1 MARCFG
7 DGAADGVGPR
17 YRLGGDVG
25 IHGDTAGSE
34 SLDAGIRSSATA
46 ADAGLFGWW
55 RVADATSRRAL
66 VAASL
71 GWALDAFDV
80 MLFSLTLASV
90 IPDLGLTKA
99 QAGALGSIT
108 LLGGAAGGLVFGHI
122 ADRFGRTRAMI
133 ASMLLYSVF
142 TAACGLSQTLWQFA
156 IFRALLGL
164 GMGGE
169 WASGAALVSETWPA
183 KHRGRALG
191 FMQSSWAIGF
201 AAAALVVGFVLPRWG
216 WRAVFFVGIIPAFF
230 TLWVRRNVDEPEL
243 WKANRR
249 AAASANPSTMPARH
263 FSDIFRGRMLGLT
276 IAITFMNACALF
288 GWWGL
293 NGWIP
298 AYLSLP
304 AAQGGVGL
312 STETMSWLVVAMQV
326 GMWLGYVTFG
336 YVGDFIG
343 RKRVYVTYLVMASL
357 LLPLYGS
364 MTNPMVLLLLGPLV
378 AFFGTG
384 FFSGFG
390 AVTAEVYPTA
400 IRATAQGFTYN
411 LGRIASAA
419 APFTVGTLATSR
431 GFSAAFAVAG
441 VAYLAGAIAW
451 RWIPET
457 RGRELV

>member
-1 MARCFG
+1 MALNPDATTDALR
-7 DGAADGVGPR
+7 VP
-17 YRLGGDVG
+17 
-25 IHGDTAGSE
+25 AG
-34 SLDAGIRSSATA
+34 TA
-46 ADAGLFGWW
+46 ALSDGGLFGWW
-55 RVADATSRRAL
+55 RVAAAAPRRAL
-66 VAASL
+66 IAASL

-80 MLFSLTLASV
+80 MLFSLVLASV
-90 IPDLGLTKA
+90 IADLGLTKA

-108 LLGGAAGGLVFGHI
+108 LLGGAVGGLIFGHI

-133 ASMLLYSVF
+133 ASVLLYSVF

-156 IFRALLGL
+156 VFRALLGL

-191 FMQSSWAIGF
+191 FMQSAWAIGF
-201 AAAALVVGFVLPRWG
+201 AAAAIVVGFVLPRWG
-216 WRAVFFVGIIPAFF
+216 WRAVFFVGILPALF
-230 TLWVRRNVDEPEL
+230 TLWVRRSVDEPEV
-243 WKANRR
+243 WKARR
-249 AAASANPSTMPARH
+249 ATNAAGPSRPAHR
-263 FSDIFRGRMLGLT
+263 FADIFRGPMLRLT
-276 IAITFMNACALF
+276 AALTFMNACALF
-288 GWWGL
+288 GWWAL

-304 AAQGGVGL
+304 VAQGGLGL
-312 STETMSWLVVAMQV
+312 ATGTMSWFVVAMQV
-326 GMWLGYVTFG
+326 GMWLGYVSFG
-336 YVGDFIG
+336 FITDVLS

-364 MTNPMVLLLLGPLV
+364 MKIPVVLLLLGPLV

-390 AVTAEVYPTA
+390 GVTAEVYPTS

-411 LGRIASAA
+411 LGRVASAA
-419 APFTVGTLATSR
+419 APFTIGTLATSH
-431 GFSAAFAVAG
+431 GFALAFTVAG
-441 VAYLAGAIAW
+441 GVYMLGALAW
-451 RWIPET
+451 TFIPET

>member
-1 MARCFG
+1 MAEPLS
-7 DGAADGVGPR
+7 VSVP
-17 YRLGGDVG
+17 
-25 IHGDTAGSE
+25 AGT
-34 SLDAGIRSSATA
+34 RP

-55 RVADATSRRAL
+55 RVAERAPRRAL

-90 IPDLGLTKA
+90 IAELGLTKA
-99 QAGALGSIT
+99 EAGALGSIT
-108 LLGGAAGGLVFGHI
+108 LLGGAAGGLAFGHV

-156 IFRALLGL
+156 VFRALLGL

-191 FMQSSWAIGF
+191 FMQSSWAVGF

-216 WRAVFFVGIIPAFF
+216 WRAVFFVGVIPAFF
-230 TLWVRRNVDEPEL
+230 TLWVRRNVEEPEV
-243 WKANRR
+243 WRANRGAAR
-249 AAASANPSTMPARH
+249 AVGTSSAPARRFTDM
-263 FSDIFRGRMLGLT
+263 FSGGMLGVTAAL
-276 IAITFMNACALF
+276 TFMNACALF

-293 NGWIP
+293 NGWVP

-304 AAQGGVGL
+304 ATQGGIGL
-312 STETMSWLVVAMQV
+312 STEAMSWLVVAMQV
-326 GMWLGYVTFG
+326 GMWVGYVSFG
-336 YVGDFIG
+336 YITDAIG
-343 RKRVYVTYLVMASL
+343 RKRVYVAYLVMASL

-364 MTNPMVLLLLGPLV
+364 MRNPTVLLLLGPLV

-390 AVTAEVYPTA
+390 AVTAEIYPTA

-419 APFTVGTLATSR
+419 APFTVGTLAASH
-431 GFSAAFAVAG
+431 GFSAAFTVAGAAYLLGAVA
-441 VAYLAGAIAW
+441 W
-451 RWIPET
+451 SRIPET
-457 RGRELV
+457 RGRELE

>member
-1 MARCFG
+1 M
-7 DGAADGVGPR
+7 
-17 YRLGGDVG
+17 
-25 IHGDTAGSE
+25 
-34 SLDAGIRSSATA
+34 
-46 ADAGLFGWW
+46 
-55 RVADATSRRAL
+55 
-66 VAASL
+66 

-90 IPDLGLTKA
+90 IGDLGLSKT

-108 LLGGAAGGLVFGHI
+108 LLGGAVGGLIFGHI
-122 ADRFGRTRAMI
+122 ADRFGRTRALMGSVLI
-133 ASMLLYSVF
+133 YSIF

-169 WASGAALVSETWPA
+169 WASGAALVSETWST
-183 KHRGRALG
+183 KYRGRALG

-201 AAAALVVGFVLPRWG
+201 AAAALVVGFVLPRYG
-216 WRAVFFVGIIPAFF
+216 WRAVFFVGILPAFF
-230 TLWVRRNVDEPEL
+230 TLWVRRNVEEPEV
-243 WKANRR
+243 WKAQQRVRR
-249 AAASANPSTMPARH
+249 DDASASVAPRH
-263 FSDIFRGRMLGLT
+263 RFSDMFRGPMLGT
-276 IAITFMNACALF
+276 TAIVTFMNACALF

-304 AAQGGVGL
+304 SAEGGVGL
-312 STETMSWLVVAMQV
+312 STSTMSWFIVAMQV

-336 YVGDFIG
+336 YISDVVG
-343 RKRVYVTYLVMASL
+343 RKRVYVTYLLMASM

-364 MTNPMVLLLLGPLV
+364 MSAPVVLLLLGPFV

-390 AVTAEVYPTA
+390 AVTAEIYPTA
-400 IRATAQGFTYN
+400 IRASAQGFTYN
-411 LGRIASAA
+411 IGRIASAA
-419 APFTVGTLATSR
+419 APFTVGKLATTH
-431 GFSAAFAVAG
+431 GFSVAFMVTG
-441 VAYLAGAIAW
+441 VAYLLGAIAW
-451 RWIPET
+451 NWIPET

>member
-1 MARCFG
+1 MTG
-7 DGAADGVGPR
+7 DAVPSTEMKVPLGAAASD
-17 YRLGGDVG
+17 
-25 IHGDTAGSE
+25 
-34 SLDAGIRSSATA
+34 
-46 ADAGLFGWW
+46 DAGLFGWW
-55 RVADATSRRAL
+55 RVATTASRRAL

-80 MLFSLTLASV
+80 MLFSLTLAAV
-90 IPDLGLTKA
+90 IADLGLTKT

-108 LLGGAAGGLVFGHI
+108 LLGGAVGGLVFGHV
-122 ADRFGRTRAMI
+122 ADRFGRTKAMI
-133 ASMLLYSVF
+133 ASVLLYSVF

-191 FMQSSWAIGF
+191 YMQSAWAIGF
-201 AAAALVVGFVLPRWG
+201 AVAAVVVGFVLPRYG
-216 WRAVFFVGIIPAFF
+216 WRAVFFVGILPAFF
-230 TLWVRRNVDEPEL
+230 TLWVRRSVDEPEV
-243 WKANRR
+243 WKAHRR
-249 AAASANPSTMPARH
+249 AAAAGGARAAAVTGR
-263 FSDIFRGRMLGLT
+263 FADIFRGKMLGLT
-276 IAITFMNACALF
+276 SAVTFMNACALF

-293 NGWIP
+293 NGWVP

-304 AAQGGVGL
+304 VAQGGIGL
-312 STETMSWLVVAMQV
+312 GTETMSWFIVAMQV
-326 GMWLGYVTFG
+326 GMWIGYVSFG
-336 YVGDFIG
+336 YITDAIG

-357 LLPLYGS
+357 LLPLYGF
-364 MTNPMVLLLLGPLV
+364 MKVPLVLLLLGPFV

-390 AVTAEVYPTA
+390 AVTAEIYPTS

-419 APFTVGTLATSR
+419 APFTVGKLATSH
-431 GFSAAFAVAG
+431 GFSTAFAVAG
-441 VAYLAGAIAW
+441 AVYLLGALAW
-451 RWIPET
+451 NWIPET
-457 RGRELV
+457 RGRELA

>member
-1 MARCFG
+1 MGIQGDAARAEP
-7 DGAADGVGPR
+7 AAVGVGTA
-17 YRLGGDVG
+17 
-25 IHGDTAGSE
+25 DTS
-34 SLDAGIRSSATA
+34 
-46 ADAGLFGWW
+46 DAGLFGWW
-55 RVADATSRRAL
+55 RVANATARRSL
-66 VAASL
+66 IAASL

-90 IPDLGLTKA
+90 IADLGLTKT
-99 QAGALGSIT
+99 QAGALGSVT
-108 LLGGAAGGLVFGHI
+108 LLGGAAGGLIFGHV

-133 ASMLLYSVF
+133 ASVLLYSVF
-142 TAACGLSQTLWQFA
+142 TAACGLSQNLWQFA
-156 IFRALLGL
+156 VFRALLGL

-169 WASGAALVSETWPA
+169 WASGAALVSETWSS

-216 WRAVFFVGIIPAFF
+216 WRAVFFVGILPAFF
-230 TLWVRRNVDEPEL
+230 TLWVRRNVDEPEV
-243 WKANRR
+243 WKAAR
-249 AAASANPSTMPARH
+249 AAGRTGVAGSGSTRRFA
-263 FSDIFRGRMLGLT
+263 DIFRGPMLGLT
-276 IAITFMNACALF
+276 VAVTFMNACALF

-293 NGWIP
+293 NGWVP

-304 AAQGGVGL
+304 ADQGGIGL
-312 STETMSWLVVAMQV
+312 GTETMSWFIVAMQV
-326 GMWLGYVTFG
+326 GMWLGYVSFG
-336 YVGDFIG
+336 YISDAIG
-343 RKRVYVTYLVMASL
+343 RKRVYITYLVMASL

-364 MTNPMVLLLLGPLV
+364 LSVPVALLLLGPFV

-390 AVTAEVYPTA
+390 AVTAEIYPTA

-411 LGRIASAA
+411 LGRVASAA
-419 APFTVGTLATSR
+419 APFTVGKLATSY

-441 VAYLAGAIAW
+441 AIYLLGAIAW
-451 RWIPET
+451 TWIPET